1 MKAVIIANEKS
12 LWNLRKKSVL
22 EGLVERLKKEN
33 FEEIYVYPAR
43 YKKYLKKANIKFLR
57 SLKDVKGRAFVI
69 KGNVLIKDLKLEGDV
84 FKGNDDEVI
93 AYMGRPSK
101 NFKEK
106 GKVKKID
113 GFEIKN
119 EDDLKKAERELIDES
134 GSSGLVS
141 KYINQ
146 KISSGLALLIS
157 KTYITSFQL
166 YITSFLISVLAFLFY
181 IPAKYV
187 FTALAGIFVF
197 VSLII
202 EETGN
207 KIAYGAISKEKIA
220 INIFSDFVIIMG
232 ATYLAWSSGGNIYA
246 WIFGFL
252 LAMGITFIE
261 FFAAPSSVG
270 RDFFMF
276 AIFIGSIFNQI
287 FITLAILAIIINA
300 EAIKRVLGK

>member
-12 LWNLRKKSVL
+12 LWRLCEKSIL
-22 EGLVERLKKEN
+22 EELVEKLRKEN

-43 YKKYLKKANIKFLR
+43 YKNYLKKANIKFLR
-57 SLKDVKGRAFVI
+57 SLKYIKGKAFVI
-69 KGNVLIKDLKLEGDV
+69 KSNVFIKSLKLEGDV
-84 FKGNDDEVI
+84 FKGNDGEVI
-93 AYMGRPSK
+93 AYIGRPSK

-119 EDDLKKAERELIDES
+119 EDDLKKAEKELIDEL

-141 KYINQ
+141 KYINK
-146 KISSGLALLIS
+146 KISSGLASLIC
-157 KTYITSFQL
+157 KTYITPLQL
-166 YITSFLISVLAFLFY
+166 YITSFLISLLAFLFY

-187 FTALAGIFVF
+187 FTALAGICIF
-197 VSLII
+197 VSLIV
-202 EETGN
+202 EETSN
-207 KIAYGAISKEKIA
+207 KISYRKRGKEKIA
-220 INIFSDFVIIMG
+220 MNIFSDFVIVLG
-232 ATYLAWSSGGNIYA
+232 AAYLAWSNGGNIYA

-252 LAMGITFIE
+252 VAMGITFIE
-261 FFAAPSSVG
+261 FIATPSPVG